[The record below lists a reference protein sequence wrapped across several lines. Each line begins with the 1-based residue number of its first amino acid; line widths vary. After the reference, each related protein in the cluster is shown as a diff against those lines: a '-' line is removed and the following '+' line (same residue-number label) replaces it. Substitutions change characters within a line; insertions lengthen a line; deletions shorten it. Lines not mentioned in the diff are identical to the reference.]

1 MKKIPQRSCVGCK
14 EKKEKRELIRIVHNK
29 AGEIHVDKTGKM
41 QGRGA
46 YLCDKKECLE
56 KAIKSKALE
65 RALET
70 SISEEVY
77 EELRSVMSI
86 DQ

>member
-1 MKKIPQRSCVGCK
+1 MKKIPQRTCVGCK
-14 EKKEKRELIRIVHNK
+14 EKKEKRELIRVVHNK
-29 AGEIHVDKTGKM
+29 ENEIHLDRTGKM

-70 SISEEVY
+70 SISEEIY
-77 EELRSVMSI
+77 KELRSVMNI